1 MAASP
6 HACSQFLWDLTVE
19 ADGQGGWREDG
30 GGLYRASHWEGKKR
44 PGVNSI
50 KLFTSEGIVLGSKN
64 NSYSCKLHF
73 KSFITCK
80 LTPNACLLF

>member
-1 MAASP
+1 MVKA
-6 HACSQFLWDLTVE
+6 E
-19 ADGQGGWREDG
+19 G

-50 KLFTSEGIVLGSKN
+50 KLFTSEDIVLGSKI

-80 LTPNACLLF
+80 LTPNACLLL

>member
-1 MAASP
+1 MVKA
-6 HACSQFLWDLTVE
+6 
-19 ADGQGGWREDG
+19 DG

-50 KLFTSEGIVLGSKN
+50 KLFTSEGIVLGSKI

-80 LTPNACLLF
+80 LTPNACLLL